1 MSNFSIN
8 EGSVSAVRQEKITY
22 KDKDDNEHTIT
33 ETTIKPSKSGAMAGA
48 AAQLV
53 DWLAVLWVLFLDLQI
68 RKFWEADNYGII
80 GNFD

>member
-22 KDKDDNEHTIT
+22 KDKDGKEHTIT

-48 AAQLV
+48 AAGAAIFGPV
-53 DWLAVLWVLFLDLQI
+53 GFVAGGIAGWIFGP
-68 RKFWEADNYGII
+68 AD
-80 GNFD
+80 